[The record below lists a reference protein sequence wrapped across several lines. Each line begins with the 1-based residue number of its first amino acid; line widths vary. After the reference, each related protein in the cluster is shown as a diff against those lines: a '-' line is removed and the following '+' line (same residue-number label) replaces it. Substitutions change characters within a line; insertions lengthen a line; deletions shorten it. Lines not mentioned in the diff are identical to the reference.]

1 MVQERP
7 ERKLIGFVTE
17 TTPVDPAADETCRRC
32 SAIMAAFIA
41 SRYRSSSRA
50 EDDFLCFASLL
61 GWGTTPLSNV
71 PIGNRMR
78 TLLENQST
86 LPQRLLFISGP
97 RMEESGWRWAV
108 KNFGNSGARPLDA
121 RIDDTTLGTRTPRG
135 SVVRYPGLI
144 LQLPL
149 STLEGSAFVVEA
161 SGSGGNNS
169 FFKNH
174 QARRS
179 FPRIS

>member
-86 LPQRLLFISGP
+86 LPQGLLFISGP

-135 SVVRYPGLI
+135 SVVR
-144 LQLPL
+144 
-149 STLEGSAFVVEA
+149 
-161 SGSGGNNS
+161 
-169 FFKNH
+169 
-174 QARRS
+174 
-179 FPRIS
+179 